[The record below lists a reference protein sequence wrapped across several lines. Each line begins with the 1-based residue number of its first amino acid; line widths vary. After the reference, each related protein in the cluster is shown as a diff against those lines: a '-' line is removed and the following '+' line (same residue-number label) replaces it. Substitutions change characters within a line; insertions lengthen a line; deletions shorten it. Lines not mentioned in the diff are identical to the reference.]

1 MRSNCDKNK
10 AEGYKRTGFSPG
22 FVFNATSCH
31 QKKRTYD
38 IDMSQ
43 ILPFPSGSN
52 RQSKAPA
59 QVAFDRQELSA
70 ILNVYGQMV
79 SKGDWKDYAMD
90 FLRDKAVF
98 SIYRR
103 ASEHALYRIEKVPAL
118 RKKQGQFAV
127 IAPGGLVLKR
137 GHDLQV
143 VLKVFDKAR
152 FRSL

>member
-1 MRSNCDKNK
+1 M
-10 AEGYKRTGFSPG
+10 T
-22 FVFNATSCH
+22 
-31 QKKRTYD
+31 
-38 IDMSQ
+38 Q
-43 ILPFPSGSN
+43 IVPFPASSRGPV
-52 RQSKAPA
+52 KAPS
-59 QVAFDRQELSA
+59 QVAFDRKELSA

-79 SKGDWKDYAMD
+79 SKGDWKDYAID

-98 SIYRR
+98 SIYRK

-137 GHDLQV
+137 GHDLTT

-152 FRSL
+152 FRSV

>member
-1 MRSNCDKNK
+1 MSHIVDFPTSN
-10 AEGYKRTGFSPG
+10 KRNTNTP
-22 FVFNATSCH
+22 
-31 QKKRTYD
+31 
-38 IDMSQ
+38 SQ
-43 ILPFPSGSN
+43 IT
-52 RQSKAPA
+52 
-59 QVAFDRQELSA
+59 FDRKELSA

-79 SKGDWKDYAMD
+79 SKGDWKDYALD
-90 FLRDKAVF
+90 FLKDKAVF

-137 GHDLQV
+137 GHDLQT

-152 FRSL
+152 FKSV

>member
-1 MRSNCDKNK
+1 
-10 AEGYKRTGFSPG
+10 
-22 FVFNATSCH
+22 
-31 QKKRTYD
+31 
-38 IDMSQ
+38 MSQ
-43 ILPFPSGSN
+43 ILPFSSGSSH
-52 RQSKAPA
+52 QSKAPA

-98 SIYRR
+98 SVFRR